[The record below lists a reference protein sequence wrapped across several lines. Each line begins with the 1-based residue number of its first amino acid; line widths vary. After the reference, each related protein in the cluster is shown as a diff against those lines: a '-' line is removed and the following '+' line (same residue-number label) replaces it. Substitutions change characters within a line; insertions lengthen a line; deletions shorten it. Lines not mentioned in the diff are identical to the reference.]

1 MVDMLASIWVTF
13 SQKKR
18 VIAIRLI
25 ELSTENTFF
34 FPFLKNQRLL
44 DKNPSIAKLFPFGK
58 LNLTPK
64 QLQNNPD
71 LKAHGLRVM
80 ETIGTAVEG
89 LQDLELIVAILM
101 DLGDRHSMYGAKPE
115 HFSVNLI
122 LSLFS

>member
-1 MVDMLASIWVTF
+1 M
-13 SQKKR
+13 
-18 VIAIRLI
+18 
-25 ELSTENTFF
+25 
-34 FPFLKNQRLL
+34 
-44 DKNPSIAKLFPFGK
+44 FPFGK

-89 LQDLELIVAILM
+89 LQDIELIVAILM
-101 DLGDRHSMYGAKPE
+101 DLGERHSMYGAKPE

-122 LSLFS
+122 WFFYLLYICQIYEFYFTWSNDEMIVLINTKK